1 MKTTMQV
8 EKDKKK
14 IQIKNSDVPLKWQP
28 DIKAIKVLFPER
40 KYRKTKLKTSFNYA
54 YQEECFNVG
63 NSELLPCRIF
73 LVCHD
78 YVQKIWVSLPLM
90 G

>member
-1 MKTTMQV
+1 M
-8 EKDKKK
+8 
-14 IQIKNSDVPLKWQP
+14 QIKNSDVPLKWLP

-54 YQEECFNVG
+54 YQEERLNVG
-63 NSELLPCRIF
+63 KGELLPCRIS
-73 LVCHD
+73 LMAHD
-78 YVQKIWVSLPLM
+78 YVQKIWVSLALM